1 MRPIRVLYLIDSLGP
16 GGAQRQLA
24 TLVGSL
30 DRQLVAPEVAVYYPL
45 SRFRS
50 ELDESQV
57 PVHTLRGAGGRD
69 PRVLARIARLL
80 SRGRFDI
87 VHSFLRTP
95 GTLARLAA
103 PFSRGAR
110 IIVSER
116 SVNLGMSRVRVAVER
131 ALNARADAM
140 IVNADA
146 TRREVE
152 RLVPA
157 WSSRIHVVPNG
168 IAWHQPSDSER
179 RAGEEFR
186 HRHLGDADVL
196 LGVVGRVYRAK
207 APDLLVEALERIP
220 EDVRSRM
227 RVVWVGSR
235 HDEELAMS
243 IEERLDAAGLG
254 GRLSFLGETDDTR
267 SVYLGIDGLVLPSRW
282 EAFPNAV
289 LEAMAH
295 GAPVVATDVGD
306 TARLLEGG
314 GAGWLVQPDDAGA
327 LAGAVCELVQT
338 SREELAKMGRL
349 GSAFVLERYSAARLV
364 DGTMAVYHKL
374 LESGGTPSGE
384 AAS

>member
-1 MRPIRVLYLIDSLGP
+1 MLYLIDSLGP
-16 GGAQRQLA
+16 GGAQRQLV
-24 TLVGSL
+24 TLVASL
-30 DRQLVAPEVAVYYPL
+30 DRRLIAPEVAVYYPL

-50 ELDESQV
+50 ELDESGV
-57 PVHTLRGAGGRD
+57 PVHMLGGAGGKD

-103 PFSRGAR
+103 PFSHGAR
-110 IIVSER
+110 IVVSER
-116 SVNLGMSRVRVAVER
+116 NINLGMSRVRVAVER
-131 ALNARADAM
+131 ALSAQADAM

-157 WSSRIHVVPNG
+157 WSGRIHVVPNG
-168 IAWHQPSDSER
+168 IAWCRPTDSER

-186 HRHLGDADVL
+186 NRHLGDADVL
-196 LGVVGRVYRAK
+196 LGVVGRVCRQK

-227 RVVWVGSR
+227 RVVWIGPR
-235 HDEELAMS
+235 YDEELAVS
-243 IEERLDAAGLG
+243 VEEKLVAAGLG
-254 GRLSFLGETDDTR
+254 GRLLFLGRTDDTR
-267 SVYLGIDGLVLPSRW
+267 SVYLGIDGLLLPSLW

-295 GAPVVATDVGD
+295 GTPVVVTDVGD

-314 GAGWLVQPDDAGA
+314 GAGWLVPPDDADA
-327 LAGAVCELVQT
+327 LAGAVCELLGT
-338 SREELAKMGRL
+338 SGDELARMGRL
-349 GSAFVLERYSAARLV
+349 GAAFVLERYPASRLV
-364 DGTMAVYHKL
+364 DGTMDVYRKVL
-374 LESGGTPSGE
+374 GFEG